1 MTGRGGAGE
10 GRRGER
16 SGEERGRVHGS
27 VGKRPRS
34 RSFSLSVSSTFL
46 MFTQFSSFEKNQY
59 IQKCPF
65 QMSGVE
71 VLW

>member
-27 VGKRPRS
+27 VGKRPSS
-34 RSFSLSVSSTFL
+34 RSFSFFGFL
-46 MFTQFSSFEKNQY
+46 DVFN
-59 IQKCPF
+59 
-65 QMSGVE
+65 V
-71 VLW
+71 